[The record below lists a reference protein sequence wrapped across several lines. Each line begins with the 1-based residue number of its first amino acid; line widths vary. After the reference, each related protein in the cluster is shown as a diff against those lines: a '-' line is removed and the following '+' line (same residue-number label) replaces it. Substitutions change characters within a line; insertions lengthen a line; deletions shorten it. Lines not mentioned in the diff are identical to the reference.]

1 MVDDIEPPLADGR
14 YRLLAVLGVGGMSK
28 VYRAY
33 DALMEEFIAIK
44 VLNPDLAQ
52 RPNIR
57 ERFLSELRTM
67 ARLRHPHIVHVSD
80 MGADGDRVYLLM
92 ELMGGGSLMERVD
105 AYGPLGARQ
114 ACRVM
119 GQVLEALDF
128 SHEHNVIHRDVKPQ
142 NVLLTRAGTV
152 KVTDFGIAAVTNRR
166 LDLTRTGAVMGTW
179 AYMAP
184 EQRRNAKHAD
194 ARSDVYSAGAT
205 LCTLLTGLEPLD
217 LYVDDTHE
225 EMFGGMD
232 PSIAELIRKTTC
244 YQPKDRIPTASEFRE
259 ALQEVAEGLPD
270 DGGGVAP
277 LVSPEKL
284 RAYPRPLVTDY
295 VELLNARAEPT
306 PEPTEEMDLTTSE
319 GFQPGGLSRM
329 EGRSAPIKKEPK
341 PPTESRA
348 TEAYRGW
355 LYGIERCTGGVRVRR
370 RWWGFITM
378 GVEPR
383 IEHLWVQDK
392 EIRCRTNFGVG
403 LQDQERAAAG
413 STPLRAETVEHMIR
427 GIAKRRQIR
436 ADEVLWVVGYGI
448 AALSIGVIAEAW
460 GMQWHHVWPAHAE
473 SGRMLAAASSAVERG
488 GLYGGSVALC
498 FFAPLALF
506 RWFVQ
511 RRSLVFF
518 DLASAKTRAQWE
530 TLNVCLQRL
539 AAQRVVWRHGL
550 ASPQE
555 TAHRVKIRR
564 RMSGRVGSN
573 LRPWQMRFGAHRVTC
588 CPDGLWVEAPGTS
601 LKRYGWPELTVMGV
615 GPQQGLVNLEAEIG
629 IEQAA
634 ASAEDLDAIGLSFP
648 DLDVRLSS
656 EDGEGLNRFK
666 AALYALGA
674 GART

>member
-1 MVDDIEPPLADGR
+1 MVEDIEPPLADGR

-44 VLNPDLAQ
+44 VLNPELAL

-80 MGADGDRVYLLM
+80 MGADGDRAYLLM

-119 GQVLEALDF
+119 DQVLEALDF
-128 SHEHNVIHRDVKPQ
+128 SHEHDVIHRDVKPQ
-142 NVLLTRAGTV
+142 NVLLTRSGTV
-152 KVTDFGIAAVTNRR
+152 KVTDFGIAAVTTRR
-166 LDLTRTGAVMGTW
+166 HDLTRTGAVMGTW

-225 EMFGGMD
+225 EMFAGMD
-232 PSIAELIRKTTC
+232 PSIADLIRKTTC

-259 ALQEVAEGLPD
+259 ALQNVAQGLPD

-295 VELLNARAEPT
+295 IELLGARAEPT
-306 PEPTEEMDLTTSE
+306 PEPTEEMDVTTSE
-319 GFQPGGLSRM
+319 GLQAGGLSRM
-329 EGRSAPIKKEPK
+329 EGRAAPTREKPK
-341 PPTESRA
+341 PGKPKRA
-348 TEAYRGW
+348 SEAYRGL

-403 LQDQERAAAG
+403 SQDQERAAAG

-427 GIAKRRQIR
+427 GVAKRRQIR
-436 ADEVLWVVGYGI
+436 ADEVLWVLGYG
-448 AALSIGVIAEAW
+448 ATALGIGVIAEAW
-460 GMQWHHVWPAHAE
+460 GLQWHHVWPV
-473 SGRMLAAASSAVERG
+473 GTGPGDVLAAASSYVERG
-488 GLYGGSVALC
+488 GLYGGSVALG

-511 RRSLVFF
+511 RRSLVFY
-518 DLASAKTRAQWE
+518 DLASAKTRAKWD
-530 TLNVCLQRL
+530 TLNECLQRL

-550 ASPQE
+550 ASPKDAAQ
-555 TAHRVKIRR
+555 RVKIRR
-564 RMSGRVGSN
+564 RMPARVGSN
-573 LRPWQMRFGAHRVTC
+573 LRPWQIRLGARRVTC
-588 CPDGLWVEAPGTS
+588 CPDGLWVEVPGAP

-615 GPQQGLVNLEAEIG
+615 GPQLGLVNLEAEIG
-629 IEQAA
+629 FD
-634 ASAEDLDAIGLSFP
+634 ASHSSPGDVDAIGFSLP
-648 DLDVRLSS
+648 DLDVRFSC